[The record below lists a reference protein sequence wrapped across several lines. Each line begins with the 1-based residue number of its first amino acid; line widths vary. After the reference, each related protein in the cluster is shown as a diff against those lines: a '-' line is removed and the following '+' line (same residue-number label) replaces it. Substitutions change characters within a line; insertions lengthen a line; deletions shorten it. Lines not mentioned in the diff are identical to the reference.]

1 MAEPAVWMAAKA
13 AVGMLTNREIPIM
26 NLIMKG
32 KNTMKSTNKIISLC
46 LSLVFIIS
54 FALCISVGAVEAEES
69 NKVEILAQNVVY
81 NEKVSVAYA
90 VDATIE
96 EAVNGEVKV
105 AYYLAADP
113 SKVYEAE
120 LLDTTVENNLYIVD
134 NGDGT
139 KTSYPTFA
147 TLGFAPQNFTDVVF
161 AVAYKGDSVPAD
173 AQYKEYSVAE
183 YLYSRLYKDNFINKT
198 EADGVDYTRKLHYE
212 NTLAYGETAQMLL
225 DKNET
230 LITDYSYVYFPEK
243 DGTANGKA
251 TGLYEKDTDFAVTY
265 TGTANVA
272 GWNINDGES
281 IVEGTSATVTATG
294 DVMSFMAVANTA
306 TPNIVMNPN
315 STTGTKIEWAEDPAE
330 GGTRDDVIHVTD
342 PGTASAD
349 STNWATVGMDV
360 VDASSNV
367 YVFESDIFI
376 PAAQGNG
383 QELISFSFMAADG
396 TIVSRFFIG
405 VNGDIL
411 RIKENNSSV
420 SGNQIVATAQTKG
433 DWFTFKIVLT
443 NGATPAV
450 AISIDGVAIDD
461 ANGYL
466 NSYYTANA
474 GKEAADYFQIGFMN
488 QLAVDA
494 YFDNVSYTQGVAA
507 E

>member
-1 MAEPAVWMAAKA
+1 
-13 AVGMLTNREIPIM
+13 
-26 NLIMKG
+26 MKG
-32 KNTMKSTNKIISLC
+32 KNTMKNTVKFIYLC
-46 LSLVFIIS
+46 LSLVLIITS
-54 FALCISVGAVEAEES
+54 AVCITVSAAETTDGQV
-69 NKVEILAQNVVY
+69 KILAQNVVY
-81 NEKVSVAYA
+81 DEKVSVAYA

-96 EAVNGEVKV
+96 EAESGEVKV
-105 AYYLAADP
+105 SYYLATNPA
-113 SKVYEAE
+113 KVYEAE
-120 LLDTTVENNLYIVD
+120 LLDTTVETNLYIVD

-161 AVAYKGDSVPAD
+161 AVAYKGDTVPAD

-183 YLYSRLYKDNFINKT
+183 YLYSRLYKDDFINKT
-198 EADGVDYTRKLHYE
+198 ESDGDNYTRKLHYE
-212 NTLAYGETAQMLL
+212 NMLAYGETAQMLL
-225 DKNET
+225 NKNET
-230 LITDYSYVYFPEK
+230 LITDYSYVFFPEK
-243 DGTANGKA
+243 DGTVDGKA

-281 IVEGTSATVTATG
+281 IVEGKSTTVTATG

-306 TPNIVMNPN
+306 TPNIVMNPD
-315 STTGTKIEWAEDPAE
+315 STVDTVIEWAEDPAE
-330 GGTRDDVIHVTD
+330 GGTRENVIYITD

-349 STNWATVGMDV
+349 STNWATVGVDV
-360 VDASSNV
+360 VDESSNV
-367 YVFESDIFI
+367 YVFESDIYI

-396 TIVSRFFIG
+396 SIVSRFFIG

-411 RIKENNSSV
+411 RIKENNSSA
-420 SGNQIVATAQTKG
+420 SGNNLVATTQGKG
-433 DWFTFKIVLT
+433 DWFAFKIVLT
-443 NGATPAV
+443 NDSTPTV
-450 AISIDGVAIDD
+450 AMYIDGVAIED
-461 ANGYL
+461 ANGHL

-474 GKEAADYFQIGFMN
+474 GKDIADYFQIGFMN

-494 YFDNVSYTQGVAA
+494 YFNNVSFTQGVAT

>member
-1 MAEPAVWMAAKA
+1 
-13 AVGMLTNREIPIM
+13 
-26 NLIMKG
+26 
-32 KNTMKSTNKIISLC
+32 
-46 LSLVFIIS
+46 
-54 FALCISVGAVEAEES
+54 
-69 NKVEILAQNVVY
+69 
-81 NEKVSVAYA
+81 
-90 VDATIE
+90 
-96 EAVNGEVKV
+96 
-105 AYYLAADP
+105 
-113 SKVYEAE
+113 

-183 YLYSRLYKDNFINKT
+183 YLYSRLYKDDFINKT

-243 DGTANGKA
+243 DGILDGITGNTSGLYANGTA
-251 TGLYEKDTDFAVTY
+251 FTVSYVGENSAVK
-265 TGTANVA
+265 
-272 GWNINDGES
+272 GWGVNGGKS
-281 IVEGTSATVTATG
+281 YVVGTSNVPVTAEG
-294 DVMSFMAVANTA
+294 VLMSFTA
-306 TPNIVMNPN
+306 LEKVPNIVLNPN
-315 STTGTKIEWAEDPAE
+315 NQVETTIDVVDDPAE
-330 GGTRDDVIHVTD
+330 GGTKENVMLIQD
-342 PGTASAD
+342 PGTSALE

-376 PAAQGNG
+376 PTAQGNG

-396 TIVSRFFIG
+396 SIVSRFFIG

-450 AISIDGVAIDD
+450 AMYIDGVAIDD

-474 GKEAADYFQIGFMN
+474 GKNVADYFQIGFMN

-494 YFDNVSYTQGVAA
+494 YFDNVSYTQGVVA